1 MATDPHSRDALAR
14 LLTAGLI
21 QQAVSLV
28 ARLRI
33 PDLVANTPLSVA
45 ELADH
50 TGTDAPTLR
59 RLLRVA
65 AALEVLTSEDGDR
78 FGLGPLGEPLRGVP
92 GSLRAQAE
100 LLTAPPVWAAWGA
113 LAHSVATGEPAFRHA
128 NGAGLFELAGL
139 DAEFGRV
146 FQGWMTAQTELQIPL
161 ILDAYDF
168 SRFSRVADLGG
179 GRGALLSSILRTNP
193 DLHGVLLDRPE
204 IVSQADALDGLESR
218 AERVGGDFFDAVPAG
233 CDLYV
238 LKLVLHDWDDER
250 AVRILRGI
258 KRAASPGARVLA
270 VEFVVP
276 DELGFSY
283 ATFMDLN
290 MLVLTDGG
298 RERTAAEHQALQSDA
313 GLEPLGVIP
322 TRGPIS
328 LVEAAVPA

>member
-1 MATDPHSRDALAR
+1 MATDLHSREALGR
-14 LLTAGLI
+14 LLTGGLM

-33 PDLVANTPLSVA
+33 PDLGAEAPLSVA
-45 ELADH
+45 ELADR
-50 TGTDAPTLR
+50 TGTSAPTLR

-78 FGLGPLGEPLRGVP
+78 FGVGPLGGSLREGP

-100 LLTAPPVWAAWGA
+100 LLTSSAIWAAWGA
-113 LAHSVATGEPAFRHA
+113 LDHSVATGEPAFRHV
-128 NGAGLFELAGL
+128 NGAGLFELAAM

-146 FQGWMTAQTELQIPL
+146 FQGWMTAQSELQIPL
-161 ILDAYDF
+161 ILVAYDF

-179 GRGALLSSILRTNP
+179 GRGALLGSILRANP
-193 DLHGVLLDRPE
+193 DLHGVLFDRPE
-204 IVSQADALDGLESR
+204 IVSQADALDGLEDR
-218 AERVGGDFFDAVPAG
+218 AERIGGDFFDTVPAG

-250 AVRILRGI
+250 VVRILRGI
-258 KRAASPGARVLA
+258 RRAASPGARVVA

-276 DELGFSY
+276 EDPGFSH

-313 GLEPLGVIP
+313 GLEPVAVIP

-328 LVEAAVPA
+328 LVEAAVP